1 MKSIKIGEVE
11 INNSSKFFII
21 EEGQANG
28 GDFSKALKMIDL
40 AKEAKADAI
49 EFQFAIPED
58 FYVDSSR
65 EKLNYYKNTQFSI
78 NKMIEI
84 VKYAKNQE
92 IEIIITAL
100 SHNLIKPMVKAGCS
114 AFNINASDIN
124 NPDILDNVSKSGL
137 PFFLN
142 LALADIEEIEWAI
155 NRLNSQNNSNY
166 ILMHSQHT
174 MASGKN
180 GVSIEHTSFGFINTL
195 KNKYNKIVGFT
206 DHTPYEFTPSMAISA
221 GADVI
226 SKHLCVSRD
235 EKGPDWHICLE
246 PEEMKNC
253 ISLFKKTE
261 KSINEKNKVLA
272 PGENLD
278 KKKMRR
284 SIVFSKNVEVGT
296 KILKEHLSFKRPGDG
311 IPPAEY
317 SNIIGKVLNKSFKKD
332 DQVSLKD
339 LK

>member
-1 MKSIKIGEVE
+1 MNKIKIGKKE
-11 INNSSKFFII
+11 ISKSSKFFII

-28 GDFSKALKMIDL
+28 GDFKKALKMIDI
-40 AKEAKADAI
+40 AKEVNADAI

-58 FYVDSSR
+58 FVISSNT
-65 EKLNYYKNTQFSI
+65 EKLNYYKKTQFSI
-78 NKMIEI
+78 SKMTEI
-84 VKYAKNQE
+84 VNYAKLKE

-124 NPDILDNVSKSGL
+124 NPDILDNVSKSGI

-142 LALADIEEIEWAI
+142 LALADVGEIEWAI
-155 NRLNSQNNSNY
+155 NRLDSQNNSNY

-174 MASGKN
+174 MASGN
-180 GVSIEHTSFGFINTL
+180 HGVSIEHTSLGFINTL
-195 KNKYNKIVGFT
+195 KSKYNKIVGFT
-206 DHTPYEFTPSMAISA
+206 DHTPYEYTPSLAIAA

-226 SKHLCVSRD
+226 SKHLCISRN

-261 KSINEKNKVLA
+261 KSIHEQNKVLA
-272 PGENLD
+272 PGENFD

-284 SIVFSKNVEVGT
+284 SIVLSRDIELGT

-317 SNIIGKVLNKSFKKD
+317 SNIIGKVLNKSLKKD
-332 DQVSLKD
+332 DQVLLKD